1 MITKQL
7 HLPPY
12 ACNPVGSIL
21 SLFKT
26 PVARTN
32 EANHEQ
38 EELESFFL
46 ASSAVSAYVNCQ
58 QFIFRLHS

>member
-7 HLPPY
+7 DLPY
-12 ACNPVGSIL
+12 YVHSPVGGVL

-32 EANHEQ
+32 EALCEE
-38 EELESFFL
+38 EELESSFQ
-46 ASSAVSAYVNCQ
+46 ASSAV
-58 QFIFRLHS
+58 